1 MLNKHKLDLLK
12 WTHTDGRKRGDTLP
26 CRGAPG
32 SASPFCPSC
41 LPGVCSRPGV
51 LCSTKCGQGPS
62 PGGQHER
69 VSQAPQPHSPTTPL
83 TRPEDGQGAVLVQPG
98 QCRPVQL
105 LQAAGGH
112 HTLEGLKEWLDD
124 DAELHSRRVK
134 EKVREHGEKE
144 AQSQACL

>member
-1 MLNKHKLDLLK
+1 MEGGPEALGQERCGRGLLSA
-12 WTHTDGRKRGDTLP
+12 GRKGSPRHLLSPRSHEVLLRLPRSLANSGDGL
-26 CRGAPG
+26 CGLLRQLGRVGQDGCGGAQVPE
-32 SASPFCPSC
+32 
-41 LPGVCSRPGV
+41 GV
-51 LCSTKCGQGPS
+51 
-62 PGGQHER
+62 QH
-69 VSQAPQPHSPTTPL
+69 S
-83 TRPEDGQGAVLVQPG
+83 RPEDGQGAVLVQPG